1 MMGQLRCG
9 GDANRLLGSGRRA
22 VLTLVF
28 AALALAGCAETQLL
42 IHTAKQVKEQQQG
55 SVGRYK
61 VGKPYQ
67 IKGVWYYPK
76 VDWSYVETG
85 IASWYGPGFHGKKT
99 ANGEIFDENM
109 VSAAHRTLPLPS
121 VVRVTNLSNGRSLVA
136 RVNDRGPFAHGRII
150 DMSKRGAQLLGFRRQ
165 GTAKVRVEIVETET
179 RQAQAV
185 ARGVATPPRVIATAP
200 PPDGAP
206 TAKVQVAT
214 IGAPSGAVPAPSSAP
229 AAVSSPSPT
238 VSSSAGGATALVA
251 KATTQET
258 VITVPVKA
266 TQIFV
271 QAGAFQNQDNAYRL
285 SQRLTSIGS
294 ARIQT
299 ATVAGKTFYR
309 VRIGPVANVAEA
321 DRLLN
326 QVIVA
331 GYPGSRIVVD

>member
-1 MMGQLRCG
+1 MMGQLRFG
-9 GDANRLLGSGRRA
+9 GDGNRLLGGSGRA
-22 VLTLVF
+22 LVTLVF
-28 AALALAGCAETQLL
+28 AALTLAGCAETQFL

-99 ANGEIFDENM
+99 ANGEIFDENL

-121 VVRVTNLSNGRSLVA
+121 VVRVTNLSNGHSLVA
-136 RVNDRGPFAHGRII
+136 RINDRGPFAHGRII
-150 DMSKRGAQLLGFRRQ
+150 DMSKRGAELLGFKRQ
-165 GTAKVRVEIVETET
+165 GTARVRVEIVESET

-185 ARGVATPPRVIATAP
+185 ARGVPSPRAVATAP

-206 TAKVQVAT
+206 AAKVQVAA
-214 IGAPSGAVPAPSSAP
+214 IGAPSGAIAAPPSATTETSSPPAPASA
-229 AAVSSPSPT
+229 ST
-238 VSSSAGGATALVA
+238 GGATALVA
-251 KATTQET
+251 NATTLET

-271 QAGAFQNQDNAYRL
+271 QAGAFQNQDNARRL
-285 SQRLTSIGS
+285 SRRLTPIGS
-294 ARIQT
+294 ARVQP

-326 QVIVA
+326 RVIVA